1 MYKIRRAALKTMDV
15 WGILRKEYS
24 QSRQTLNAVF
34 WKKRGAYPFIEK
46 WGDGELAVARQFLKA
61 YIFFARIFL
70 YVSMK
75 RWSVCIGQR
84 QLAFIIL

>member
-34 WKKRGAYPFIEK
+34 WKKRGHIR
-46 WGDGELAVARQFLKA
+46 L
-61 YIFFARIFL
+61 
-70 YVSMK
+70 
-75 RWSVCIGQR
+75 
-84 QLAFIIL
+84 